1 MSNKFLMALCGAS
14 IALTG
19 CGGSSSS
26 SDGGDAGDKGDGIP
40 PVVKTGVFIDSK
52 VANLSYKTE
61 TQTGVTNAQGE
72 FNYLAGE
79 RVTFSIGELEFPV
92 VTAAGV
98 ITPMTLAGDAS
109 IYNQK
114 ATNIAIL
121 LQSLDDNGNAADGI
135 TIPAEAA
142 TSVFNAL
149 DLSMPTEQFLNNAA
163 VINMVANSGS
173 ITTSLVSAA
182 DAQNH
187 LQDSIDSLTPYVG
200 SWSNKEGEFESHL
213 VLFANNTFL
222 YAENDDEAPNGL
234 ELGSYSYD
242 TATGDITLTIT
253 FDNNGPGDDSGVG
266 DIGTPVT
273 VDSVL
278 SNGNTTLKI
287 VNGEIEFTADEFAAD
302 SIEGAW
308 SITHLNE
315 SQHLIL
321 FADNTFIYAENDLT
335 EPNGLELGT
344 YVYNEAGNTIAYTI
358 TYDDNG
364 PGQDSG
370 IGDMGAAVTTDIALS
385 NAANTLTITGDAP
398 MEFSRSL

>member
-187 LQDSIDSLTPYVG
+187 LQDSIDSLT
-200 SWSNKEGEFESHL
+200 
-213 VLFANNTFL
+213 
-222 YAENDDEAPNGL
+222 
-234 ELGSYSYD
+234 
-242 TATGDITLTIT
+242 
-253 FDNNGPGDDSGVG
+253 
-266 DIGTPVT
+266 
-273 VDSVL
+273 
-278 SNGNTTLKI
+278 
-287 VNGEIEFTADEFAAD
+287 
-302 SIEGAW
+302 
-308 SITHLNE
+308 
-315 SQHLIL
+315 
-321 FADNTFIYAENDLT
+321 
-335 EPNGLELGT
+335 
-344 YVYNEAGNTIAYTI
+344 
-358 TYDDNG
+358 
-364 PGQDSG
+364 
-370 IGDMGAAVTTDIALS
+370 
-385 NAANTLTITGDAP
+385 
-398 MEFSRSL
+398 

>member
-287 VNGEIEFTADEFAAD
+287 VNGEIEFIADEFAAD

>member
-72 FNYLAGE
+72 FSYLAGE

-121 LQSLDDNGNAADGI
+121 LQSLDDNGNPDDGI
-135 TIPAEAA
+135 TIPAGAAAEASKA
-142 TSVFNAL
+142 IGL
-149 DLSMPTEQFLNNAA
+149 GLPTDEFIA
-163 VINMVANSGS
+163 VITNMVVNSGS
-173 ITTSLVSAA
+173 DTTNVVTAA

-200 SWSNKEGEFESHL
+200 SWSNKSGNSESHL
-213 VLFANNTFL
+213 ILFANNTFL

-302 SIEGAW
+302 TIEGAW

-344 YVYNEAGNTIAYTI
+344 YAYNAGTGEIIYTI

-370 IGDMGAAVTTDIALS
+370 VGDIETPVTTDITLS

>member
-1 MSNKFLMALCGAS
+1 
-14 IALTG
+14 
-19 CGGSSSS
+19 
-26 SDGGDAGDKGDGIP
+26 
-40 PVVKTGVFIDSK
+40 
-52 VANLSYKTE
+52 
-61 TQTGVTNAQGE
+61 
-72 FNYLAGE
+72 
-79 RVTFSIGELEFPV
+79 
-92 VTAAGV
+92 
-98 ITPMTLAGDAS
+98 
-109 IYNQK
+109 
-114 ATNIAIL
+114 
-121 LQSLDDNGNAADGI
+121 
-135 TIPAEAA
+135 
-142 TSVFNAL
+142 
-149 DLSMPTEQFLNNAA
+149 
-163 VINMVANSGS
+163 
-173 ITTSLVSAA
+173 
-182 DAQNH
+182 
-187 LQDSIDSLTPYVG
+187 
-200 SWSNKEGEFESHL
+200 
-213 VLFANNTFL
+213 L

-287 VNGEIEFTADEFAAD
+287 VNGEIEFIADEFAAD

-344 YVYNEAGNTIAYTI
+344 YAYNAGTGEIIYTI

-370 IGDMGAAVTTDIALS
+370 VGDIETPVTTDITLS